1 MSNITPSVDLIAYTK
16 VTPAIEKYMSRGP
29 EATDAE
35 HLIEFSGRNC
45 YDSFHRPNPKTAKNS
60 DYIQSTFFDKDH
72 GSISEHANATLFV
85 TGVSRPFLTEFTRH
99 RPFSFSVRSQRF
111 VNEES
116 ANFILP
122 PAVRDFEG
130 EGHNENLLQEALLH
144 VSETTSEAYGVIVEI
159 LQDRLE
165 EEGLPKFAAR
175 KQAREAA
182 RSVLPNMVETHM
194 VITANFR
201 AWHETLTR
209 RMAPDADAEMRE
221 VALLMWNT
229 LTEVSP
235 VVFPHRE
242 ELWQAPS
249 HPVQLVT
256 EEDYQNAPEGTV
268 IEDPRDRPEVAIKN
282 WDGRWEVTGTPNKDW
297 ADVAMAEEGTAKVL
311 RWGEA
316 S

>member
-1 MSNITPSVDLIAYTK
+1 MFTATPHVELWAYTT
-16 VTPAIEKYMSRGP
+16 VTPAMEKHMSRDP
-29 EATDAE
+29 EATDSE
-35 HLIEFSGRNC
+35 HLIEAAGRNC

-60 DYIQSTFFDKDH
+60 DYIQSTLFDKDH
-72 GSISEHANATLFV
+72 GSISEHPNATLFV

-111 VNEES
+111 VNEEN

-122 PAVRDFEG
+122 PAVR
-130 EGHNENLLQEALLH
+130 N
-144 VSETTSEAYGVIVEI
+144 
-159 LQDRLE
+159 LE
-165 EEGLPKFAAR
+165 EKKLEGASIFDSLTNVDAIEMAISDATATAISSYQTIVVELERDLLNKGVGKFAAR

-201 AWHETLTR
+201 AWHEALTR

-235 VVFPHRE
+235 VIFPHRE
-242 ELWQAPS
+242 ELQQAQS
-249 HPVQLVT
+249 
-256 EEDYQNAPEGTV
+256 
-268 IEDPRDRPEVAIKN
+268 
-282 WDGRWEVTGTPNKDW
+282 
-297 ADVAMAEEGTAKVL
+297 
-311 RWGEA
+311 
-316 S
+316 